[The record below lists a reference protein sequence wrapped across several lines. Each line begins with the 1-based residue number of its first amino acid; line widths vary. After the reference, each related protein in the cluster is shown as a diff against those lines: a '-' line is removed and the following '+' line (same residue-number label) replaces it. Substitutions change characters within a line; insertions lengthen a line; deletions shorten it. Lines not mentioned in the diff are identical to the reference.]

1 MMFLGL
7 EEYITPTDFLTHQHF
22 QPISHFFVN
31 QLLFY
36 LKVVSVT
43 IESASPPPAAKLSD
57 KDDIFNSISII
68 FFLEVLF
75 FNIFLTIEMI
85 NVFHE
90 ILYIKIQHI
99 LIPISSKNRNKY
111 SNYYH
116 KKIMVKKIYIF
127 II

>member
-22 QPISHFFVN
+22 QPNSHFFVN

-43 IESASPPPAAKLSD
+43 IEAVSPPAAQPAPPPAAKLLD
-57 KDDIFNSISII
+57 KGDIFTSISII
-68 FFLEVLF
+68 FFRSVV
-75 FNIFLTIEMI
+75 FNIFLTIEMM
-85 NVFHE
+85 NVLHE

-99 LIPISSKNRNKY
+99 LIPISSKNR
-111 SNYYH
+111 
-116 KKIMVKKIYIF
+116 KK
-127 II
+127 